1 MKGTVYMI
9 KIAILGMGVV
19 GGGVADVIMKNK
31 AALAA
36 AAHDDIEIK
45 YILDLRDFPGH
56 PLADRVTRNFNTIVN
71 DPSVSIVVETMG
83 GSHPAYEYTIASLRA
98 GKHVVTSNKEVV
110 ANYGDEFLREAE
122 AHGVHYLFEA
132 SVGGGIPLIRPLTT
146 SLSTETISSIDGI
159 VNGTTNYILT
169 KMAVGGGS
177 FEEALAEAKRL
188 GYAEADPSADIDGID
203 AQRKICILT
212 ALITGHLLPTSAIT
226 TQSIRSI
233 TPADIVAA
241 AKLGGA
247 IKLIAHTDTKNGA
260 INVFATPCF
269 VPYSSPLA
277 HIKDVYN
284 GILVSASVS
293 GDLMFYG
300 QGAGRYPTA
309 GSIVADIVAI
319 IRGTQNRIKQ
329 FEKASASEVLDP
341 NLAIFSHFVT
351 APQSMAKSVR
361 QAFGIPTAKVETDGV
376 AAFIFPATPHGEAMR
391 AASVLSKEAPI
402 SLYRII

>member
-1 MKGTVYMI
+1 MI

-56 PLADRVTRNFNTIVN
+56 PLADRVTHNFDDILN

-83 GSHPAYEYTIASLRA
+83 GSHPAYEYSIASLRA

-110 ANYGDEFLREAE
+110 ANYGDEFLHEAE

-146 SLSTETISSIDGI
+146 SLSTENISSIDGI

-169 KMAVGGGS
+169 KMAEGGGS
-177 FEEALAEAKRL
+177 FDEALAEAKRL
-188 GYAEADPSADIDGID
+188 GYAEANPSADIDAVD

-212 ALITGHLLPTSAIT
+212 ALITGRLLPTSAIT

-233 TPADIVAA
+233 TSADIAAA
-241 AKLGGA
+241 AKLGGT

-260 INVFATPCF
+260 INVFAAPCF

-309 GSIVADIVAI
+309 GSIVADIAAI
-319 IRGTQNRIKQ
+319 IRGTQNRIKP

-341 NLAIFSHFVT
+341 NLAVFQHFVT
-351 APQSMAKSVR
+351 APQSVAESVR
-361 QAFGIPTAKVETDGV
+361 DAFGTPIAETETDGV
-376 AAFIFPATPHGEAMR
+376 SAFIFPAMPHGEAIK
-391 AASVLSKEAPI
+391 AASALIEKEAPI
-402 SLYRII
+402 SIYRII